1 MKKVM
6 VIGTVILFI
15 LVNVFSNVSS
25 KDISTNEEPI
35 EENVEPGR
43 WNLGFI
49 LLRVTYMEFSIWY
62 EVGFPGVKVKCVD
75 KETGE
80 IVSTGRTGFF
90 GFYLFKFLSLGQD
103 YKIIAVTDKYGTMS
117 RTVKDLGFFQRV
129 DILFII

>member
-6 VIGTVILFI
+6 IIGTVLLFI
-15 LVNVFSNVSS
+15 LINISSGVSS
-25 KDISTNEEPI
+25 KDISINEESI
-35 EENVEPGR
+35 EENVEPRG

-62 EVGFPGVKVKCVD
+62 KVGFYGQTVKCED

-80 IVSTGRTGFF
+80 IIRTGKTGFF
-90 GFYLFKFLSLGQD
+90 GFYLFKFLPMGHD
-103 YKIIAVTDKYGTMS
+103 YKITAITDKYGTMS
-117 RTVKDLGFFQRV
+117 RTVKNLGFFQRV